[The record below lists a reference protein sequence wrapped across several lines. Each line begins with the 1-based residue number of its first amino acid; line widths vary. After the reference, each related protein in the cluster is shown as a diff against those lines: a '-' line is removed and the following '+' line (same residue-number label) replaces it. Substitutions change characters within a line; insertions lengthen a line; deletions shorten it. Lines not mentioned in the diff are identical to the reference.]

1 MRPKG
6 QPKKTA
12 TNGRKNATEGTT
24 EKDCYQRPQKCDR
37 RDNRKRLLPTA
48 AKMRPKGQPAT
59 MPEKRRKN
67 NAGLKTREAY
77 EKQGSREYARE
88 MHKEKSRARMREI

>member
-6 QPKKTA
+6 QLT
-12 TNGRKNATEGTT
+12 
-24 EKDCYQRPQKCDR
+24 
-37 RDNRKRLLPTA
+37 
-48 AKMRPKGQPAT
+48 T

-67 NAGLKTREAY
+67 NAGLKTRE
-77 EKQGSREYARE
+77 ENGKQGSREYTRE